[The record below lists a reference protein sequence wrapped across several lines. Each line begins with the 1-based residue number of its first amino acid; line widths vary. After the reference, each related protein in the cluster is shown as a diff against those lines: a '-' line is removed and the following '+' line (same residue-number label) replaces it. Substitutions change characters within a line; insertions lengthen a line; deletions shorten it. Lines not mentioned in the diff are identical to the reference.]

1 MLNRLN
7 LFKMRSIFRPLTV
20 RHFRTEQHNPYLE
33 SEIEPTEKELAEQA
47 VKPVWDRVFD
57 FRKYL
62 KHEGT
67 IKQTTGL
74 AFIDPEA
81 FPRLK
86 LMRLYYL
93 TLDVCRDLPDKFR
106 INRNGFNA
114 VVQATSS
121 SFKSLL
127 SSE

>member
-1 MLNRLN
+1 M
-7 LFKMRSIFRPLTV
+7 
-20 RHFRTEQHNPYLE
+20 
-33 SEIEPTEKELAEQA
+33 
-47 VKPVWDRVFD
+47 WDRVFD

-62 KHEGT
+62 KHEGV

-106 INRNGFNA
+106 
-114 VVQATSS
+114 
-121 SFKSLL
+121 KSRMVLKL
-127 SSE
+127 C